1 MRKRHEHQS
10 VSCRPQR
17 WTRERVGGHALTLE
31 DWRVLLDFCRN
42 RFRGE
47 KAKSN
52 WHVRSGEEPA
62 LKRSWNA
69 PAVEGAL
76 PTQKESMFTF
86 TPEKVRELKER
97 LNSKWVF
104 GEAGLETG
112 MDQFVRF
119 LLRKAEEPQP

>member
-1 MRKRHEHQS
+1 MITGMFPH
-10 VSCRPQR
+10 
-17 WTRERVGGHALTLE
+17 WFRE
-31 DWRVLLDFCRN
+31 
-42 RFRGE
+42 E
-47 KAKSN
+47 KVKSN
-52 WHVRSGEEPA
+52 WHIRSGEEPA

-69 PAVEGAL
+69 PVVEGSA

-97 LNSKWVF
+97 MNSKWVF

-119 LLRKAEEPQP
+119 LLRKAEEQGF